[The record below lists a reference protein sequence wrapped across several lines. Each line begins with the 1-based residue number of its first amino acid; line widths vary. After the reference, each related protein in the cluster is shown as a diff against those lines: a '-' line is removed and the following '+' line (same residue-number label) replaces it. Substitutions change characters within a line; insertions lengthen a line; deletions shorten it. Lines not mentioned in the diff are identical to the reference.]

1 MIDGETGFLF
11 ADGDDFQQLVVDLG
25 QLRYIKSIGVHLT
38 PAGRDRAVWDY
49 IRVQV
54 SLDNRVW
61 TDWQLVGV
69 PDGVVDITN
78 FIYEVSRNL
87 LFRISKHKIGI
98 FYKIC
103 SILLVLIS
111 YCADAIDPP
120 CRNSLH
126 PVHFRP
132 IRTEHSLGLENY
144 RHYRYWM
151 L

>member
-11 ADGDDFQQLVVDLG
+11 ANGDDLQQLVVDLG
-25 QLRYIKSIGVHLT
+25 QLRYIKSIGAHVT

-69 PDGVVDITN
+69 PDGVADITN
-78 FIYEVSRNL
+78 FIYEVCRATSAQPEKYL
-87 LFRISKHKIGI
+87 LM
-98 FYKIC
+98 
-103 SILLVLIS
+103 
-111 YCADAIDPP
+111 
-120 CRNSLH
+120 
-126 PVHFRP
+126 
-132 IRTEHSLGLENY
+132 NY
-144 RHYRYWM
+144 FLYRC